1 MSEEKETVERAE
13 AEREAPPEKKI
24 ELKGE
29 RPPGVI
35 GEMHPEQLL
44 KKLRRWRTEGSL
56 EEEERVWEQLDKML
70 PK

>member
-1 MSEEKETVERAE
+1 MSEKKQASERTET
-13 AEREAPPEKKI
+13 EAPREKKI
-24 ELKGE
+24 ELRGE

-35 GEMHPEQLL
+35 GEMHPERFL

-56 EEEERVWEQLDKML
+56 EEEERVWEQLDKLL